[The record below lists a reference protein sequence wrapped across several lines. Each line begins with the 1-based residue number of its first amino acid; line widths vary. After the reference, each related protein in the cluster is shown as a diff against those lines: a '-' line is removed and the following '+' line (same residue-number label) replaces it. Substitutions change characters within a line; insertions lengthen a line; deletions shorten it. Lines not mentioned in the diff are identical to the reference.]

1 MSCMLNAFCC
11 SVGMVETN
19 PSCTP
24 CLPPSPPPPTSA
36 RQPAYDGRLCGR
48 GRIFIS
54 RCNEHNDKSGLNVL
68 VRDWDVWLEGSEHQ
82 G

>member
-1 MSCMLNAFCC
+1 
-11 SVGMVETN
+11 MVETN

-24 CLPPSPPPPTSA
+24 CLPPCPPPPSCA
-36 RQPAYDGRLCGR
+36 RLQAYDVRLCGR
-48 GRIFIS
+48 LLIFIS
-54 RCNEHNDKSGLNVL
+54 RCYELNDKSGLNVL